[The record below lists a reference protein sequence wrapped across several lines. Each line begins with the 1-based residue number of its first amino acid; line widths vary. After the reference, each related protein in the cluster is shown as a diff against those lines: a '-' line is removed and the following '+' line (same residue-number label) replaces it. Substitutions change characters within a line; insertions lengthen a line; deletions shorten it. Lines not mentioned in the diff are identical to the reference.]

1 MRKVKS
7 MIVYVCFTVILAM
20 STNIAASI
28 LNTTDT
34 VYAADKKTNKTTKN
48 TKNKKV
54 QQKRNR
60 LVQCAMKYKKTR
72 YIWGGTNLNKG
83 VDCSGF
89 SQAIYKKQGYKL
101 PRTASQQ
108 ARKGKRVSQKNLKKG
123 DLLFYGSGKRIS
135 HVAIYIGGG
144 KIIHASNPRDGV
156 KISKYNYRKP
166 VVIKRFIF

>member
-20 STNIAASI
+20 STNVAASI
-28 LNTTDT
+28 FNTTDT
-34 VYAADKKTNKTTKN
+34 VYAADKKTDKTRNDAK
-48 TKNKKV
+48 KKKV
-54 QQKRNR
+54 QQKRER
-60 LVQCAMKYKKTR
+60 LVKCAMKYKKTR